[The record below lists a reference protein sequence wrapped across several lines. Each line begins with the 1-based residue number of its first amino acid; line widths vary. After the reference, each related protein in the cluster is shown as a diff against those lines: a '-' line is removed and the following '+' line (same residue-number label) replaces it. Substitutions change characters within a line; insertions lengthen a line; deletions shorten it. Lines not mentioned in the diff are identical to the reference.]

1 MSTHSEFVA
10 LDLPAPDGVEV
21 RVRDETTP
29 YGYNNI
35 FTVRL
40 RVRIGTAGAPV
51 AHERVLERMGV
62 YREQLDSVR
71 AELLAGFRAQIAP
84 YLARP
89 EFGERLARHLRNQ
102 LQQAPVAPGYS

>member
-1 MSTHSEFVA
+1 MSPHGAFVS
-10 LDLPAPDGVEV
+10 LDLPSPHGVEV
-21 RVRDETTP
+21 RVRDETAP

-40 RVRIGTAGAPV
+40 RVRIGTAGGPV

-62 YREQLDSVR
+62 YREQLDAVR

-89 EFGERLARHLRNQ
+89 EFGERLAGHLRKK
-102 LQQAPVAPGYS
+102 LQRAPVAAGYS